1 MPERLPLLVFP
12 QKQIIAP
19 DPGRRMV
26 PGKPHLP
33 DHQVQVTR
41 LNGQLGGFQQSFDRY
56 KASISG
62 AIAGMEPEAVLVME
76 IAGSVNDF
84 KQAVDAAGLEWLGEW
99 DIDEIE
105 PADDF
110 YELDTHGNK
119 ADKPLKGRLFLSM
132 GNDAG
137 LQELMSLWQMWSQNR
152 PLPYGKSKWGDV
164 FAQLLV
170 IRRWGIEET
179 LYETGMIE
187 RWHNVLDPNK
197 TEQKITFQIEL
208 FYRRIPAKR
217 RQCEQAITQLL
228 ELLGGRTLGQFID
241 MAEIA
246 FHAVKVE
253 LPAIHIQRLLD
264 EIEHPESEIDI
275 QLFKFSGIMYFRPT
289 GQSLAVSD
297 EDEGESAEFPGDL
310 PDQPPVAALLDGAPL
325 QLHEALSNR
334 LLVDDHFDVELLYQP
349 GDRKHGTSMA
359 SMIVHG
365 DTSIGPTE
373 SLKRKVYCIPIMQ
386 PNPDTQGREEHIP
399 DDVFFEDRI
408 HIAVRRM
415 FEGTGDVPAQAP
427 NVRVINL
434 SICDPERPFIHTP
447 SPWARLLDWLSW
459 KYRVLF
465 CVSAGNYD
473 ESIDIGMRHDEFS
486 TLSDTDKLTVTIK
499 AISQKLSSRRLL
511 SPAESLNSLTI
522 GALHSD
528 DSGVYPLQQRI
539 DLIPDETLFSPAMRF
554 GHGFRRSVKPEIL
567 FPGGRQ
573 LYKEPYLDRESSYQV
588 DKSKAK
594 PGQLVAWD
602 SKVQG
607 DLSKAAYT
615 RGTSNAT
622 ALATRSATRIYDMLH
637 NLREQEREALP
648 EPLMA
653 VLIKALLVHGAKQPE
668 KAKELIEIALKNIRN
683 SRQFKEV
690 ISRYIGY
697 GAVDIERVLTCTEQ
711 RATVLGC
718 GEIRENEVHEYSFPL
733 PPGLSSQKL
742 WRRLVVTLAWFTPLN
757 PDHRNLREAKLEF
770 EPAGTNWK
778 GTALKVDGLETYHH
792 QVVRGTLQHEVRE
805 ATNTIAA
812 FQDGENLRI
821 RVTCKKDAAV
831 RIDDVIPYGLAVT
844 LEVKE
849 DVGIP
854 IYQQIRI
861 KLKPQI
867 AVGIGGV

>member
-19 DPGRRMV
+19 DPGRSMV

-33 DHQVQVTR
+33 SHQTQVAR
-41 LNGQLGGFQQSFDRY
+41 LNGQLGGFQQSFDKY
-56 KASISG
+56 KASVSG

-76 IAGSVNDF
+76 IAGSVNEF
-84 KQAVDAAGLEWLGEW
+84 KQAVDATGLEWLGEW
-99 DIDEIE
+99 DIDDIE
-105 PADDF
+105 PDDDF
-110 YELDTHGNK
+110 YEEDTHGNK
-119 ADKPLKGRLFLSM
+119 ADKSLKGRLFLSM
-132 GNDAG
+132 ANDAG
-137 LQELMSLWQMWSQNR
+137 LQELMSLWQLWSQNR
-152 PLPYGKSKWGDV
+152 PLPYGKGKWGDV

-179 LYETGMIE
+179 LYETGMID
-187 RWHNVLDPNK
+187 RWRNVLDPDN
-197 TEQKITFQIEL
+197 TDQKITFQIEF
-208 FYRRIPAKR
+208 FYRRTPAKR
-217 RQCEQAITQLL
+217 RQYEQAITQLIA
-228 ELLGGRTLGQFID
+228 LLDGRTLGQFID

-253 LPAIHIQRLLD
+253 LPAKHIQQLLD
-264 EIEHPESEIDI
+264 EIAHPESEIDI

-289 GQSLAVSD
+289 GQSLSVSD
-297 EDEGESAEFPGDL
+297 EDEGEPADFPEDL
-310 PDQPPVAALLDGAPL
+310 PDLPPVAALLDGAPL
-325 QLHEALSNR
+325 QLHEALNNR
-334 LLVDDHFDVELLYQP
+334 LLVDDHFDVERLYQP

-359 SMIVHG
+359 SMIIHG
-365 DTSIGPTE
+365 DISISPTE
-373 SLKRKVYCIPIMQ
+373 PLKRKVYCIPIMQ
-386 PNPDTQGREEHIP
+386 PNPETQNRDEHIP

-415 FEGTGDVPAQAP
+415 FESTGAVPAQAP

-473 ESIDIGMRHDEFS
+473 ESIDTGMRHDEFS
-486 TLSDTDKLTVTIK
+486 ALSDTDKLSVTIK

-539 DLIPDETLFSPAMRF
+539 DLMPDDTLFSPAMRL
-554 GHGFRRSVKPEIL
+554 GHGFRRSVKPEVL

-573 LYKEPYLDRESSYQV
+573 LYKQPYLDRESSYQI

-607 DLSKAAYT
+607 DLSKAVYS

-622 ALATRSATRIYDMLH
+622 ALATRSATRIYDMLN
-637 NLREQEREALP
+637 NLREQEREAIP

-668 KAKELIEIALKNIRN
+668 RAKEQLTTALKNARN

-733 PPGLSSQKL
+733 PFGLSEQRL

-770 EPAGTNWK
+770 EPGGTNWK
-778 GTALKVDGLETYHH
+778 GTVLKVDGLETYHH
-792 QVVRGTLQHEVRE
+792 QVVRGTVQHEVRE

-812 FQDGENLRI
+812 YQDGENLRI
-821 RVTCKKDAAV
+821 RVTCKKDATV
-831 RIDDVIPYGLAVT
+831 RLDDVIPYGLAVT